1 MHISAHRSHAR
12 SNYGHKPIWRSNYY
26 SKFFQKI
33 ERPIQ
38 RTFSC
43 NHTSIYTNFSPEN
56 DDLFAEA
63 SESCVVSCMSKQ
75 SFTDALAILYFRKS
89 EMDLKIRQMALVL
102 LMRPLWPYPRGTR
115 SPRGRLRAARIHP
128 DLHIISKASLRRA
141 SDIVNILYPSP
152 YILNSDLILGSL
164 GISYH

>member
-12 SNYGHKPIWRSNYY
+12 SNYY
-26 SKFFQKI
+26 SKFFRKSKGRSKEHSAAITQVYIQIFRQKTMI
-33 ERPIQ
+33 
-38 RTFSC
+38 
-43 NHTSIYTNFSPEN
+43 
-56 DDLFAEA
+56 LFAEA

-75 SFTDALAILYFRKS
+75 SFTDAFAILYFRKS